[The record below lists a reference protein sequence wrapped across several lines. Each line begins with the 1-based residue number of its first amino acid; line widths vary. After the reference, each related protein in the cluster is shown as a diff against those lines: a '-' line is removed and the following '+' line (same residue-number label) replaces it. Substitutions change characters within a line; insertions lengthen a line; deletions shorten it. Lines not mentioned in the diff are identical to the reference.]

1 MDLQENEKVDL
12 KSLRKVHDTKGINN
26 SGIRD
31 LAVSCV
37 AFANRHGGEL
47 FIGIEDDSHMPMPG
61 QRISEQLHNDVLD
74 RLKGNCCNVALQ
86 SSGILS
92 DKNGDQYFV
101 VTIFPSV
108 HSYASTADGK
118 FYIRVGD
125 KCLPMRSEDFLR
137 LASEKAAYQWET
149 IKTKFSLDSV
159 APEKIRT
166 LCDNIRASERVKKHV
181 KQMTDIEIL
190 DNYVLVDGESLT
202 NLGVL
207 WLGDARQRS
216 RILYPITVQY
226 IVYDAQEQKV
236 RKVDWHDN
244 TLNPRDLILE
254 IENEAIE
261 LKYSVE
267 VQNGLFRKQIRQ
279 YHPHVIRELLINA
292 FAHKSYTVSGDI
304 IIEVYADRLE
314 ISNPGGLPLGVTK
327 DNILHQ
333 RMRRNPHLIR
343 LFTDLYYKEGE
354 GYLME
359 GEGSGYDMIYELN
372 AMDAKQMPL
381 VESDF
386 NFVRVTQYSAI
397 QNQSL
402 IPLFNYV
409 NQNFPNLSQKNLIA
423 LGLIAVNEKI
433 AATELIKLLQLN
445 ECEKGRLRSYVDTL
459 VDQELVSNPGI
470 GKGTQY
476 HLNPR
481 LIHNAKLNI
490 PTTLKTIEPH
500 ALKALVEEDLRRHP
514 YSMLSE
520 IANRLPAVE
529 IKEIQKIIYNM
540 NRKGELKTKGGRSKR
555 QYALA

>member
-1 MDLQENEKVDL
+1 
-12 KSLRKVHDTKGINN
+12 
-26 SGIRD
+26 
-31 LAVSCV
+31 
-37 AFANRHGGEL
+37 
-47 FIGIEDDSHMPMPG
+47 
-61 QRISEQLHNDVLD
+61 
-74 RLKGNCCNVALQ
+74 
-86 SSGILS
+86 
-92 DKNGDQYFV
+92 
-101 VTIFPSV
+101 
-108 HSYASTADGK
+108 
-118 FYIRVGD
+118 
-125 KCLPMRSEDFLR
+125 
-137 LASEKAAYQWET
+137 
-149 IKTKFSLDSV
+149 
-159 APEKIRT
+159 
-166 LCDNIRASERVKKHV
+166 
-181 KQMTDIEIL
+181 
-190 DNYVLVDGESLT
+190 
-202 NLGVL
+202 
-207 WLGDARQRS
+207 
-216 RILYPITVQY
+216 
-226 IVYDAQEQKV
+226 
-236 RKVDWHDN
+236 
-244 TLNPRDLILE
+244 
-254 IENEAIE
+254 
-261 LKYSVE
+261 
-267 VQNGLFRKQIRQ
+267 
-279 YHPHVIRELLINA
+279 
-292 FAHKSYTVSGDI
+292 
-304 IIEVYADRLE
+304 
-314 ISNPGGLPLGVTK
+314 
-327 DNILHQ
+327 
-333 RMRRNPHLIR
+333 MRRNPHLIR